1 MVFVESD
8 TSPVYD
14 IAASITPPD
23 PHTEINPTTV
33 SGVDIASLVV
43 GDRPPQNT
51 VNMGSNLHRTLNI
64 GSNLNRS
71 LWTQG

>member
-1 MVFVESD
+1 MVFVGSD

-23 PHTEINPTTV
+23 PHTETNPTTI
-33 SGVDIASLVV
+33 SGVHVASLVV
-43 GDRPPQNT
+43 EVRPPQNT
-51 VNMGSNLHRTLNI
+51 VDMGSNLHRTLNI